1 MGMKFID
8 QTPVFPDIQGNVSGM
23 VLFHQTK
30 KNFLLQMIV
39 LLVFERKLNDL
50 LSVQGAV
57 LSVS

>member
-1 MGMKFID
+1 
-8 QTPVFPDIQGNVSGM
+8 M

-50 LSVQGAV
+50 LSVQEAV